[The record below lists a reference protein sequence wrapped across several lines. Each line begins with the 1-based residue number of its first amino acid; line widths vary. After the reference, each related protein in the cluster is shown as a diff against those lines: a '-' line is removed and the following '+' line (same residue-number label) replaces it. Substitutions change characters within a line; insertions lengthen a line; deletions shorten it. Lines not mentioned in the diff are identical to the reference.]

1 MLRTRA
7 SLAARRNRISK
18 LKQQRLG
25 YPRRKIAV
33 QSLLLAVVVL
43 LLPIFLPSGVVAELA
58 DEELDGMMLAIDSPI
73 FTLDYLAVT
82 EDGFLIKN
90 TGQSCEIDNSDL
102 ADLIEYTVE
111 EGDVLSSIAR
121 RFGVSMDTIIWEN
134 KITNPHQLRPGT
146 QLAILP
152 VSGITHEV
160 KEDDSITKI
169 AKKYGIDSEKLY
181 KQNQLESET
190 KLIAGTK
197 LIIPGGKKTVSA
209 GNGNYLA
216 SRSPGTYASYKPPVA
231 IDGAIII
238 TNGAKDKDGKWMVK
252 PTIGKYTTYFGGRKG
267 HWAVDIA
274 DRSKPPIVAAADGTV
289 VKSQC
294 GWNGGYGCVIVL
306 DHGDGFQTLYA
317 HLSELAVGV
326 GDSVQ
331 QNSSIG
337 TMGNTGRVWGTT
349 GIHLHFE
356 VVDNGV
362 KKNPLAYYSE

>member
-1 MLRTRA
+1 MLRMRA

-18 LKQQRLG
+18 LKQQRPG
-25 YPRRKIAV
+25 YPRRKLAA
-33 QSLLLAVVVL
+33 QSLFLAAAVFLV
-43 LLPIFLPSGVVAELA
+43 PIFLPSGAVAELA
-58 DEELDGMMLAIDSPI
+58 DEELDGMMLAIDSPT
-73 FTLDYLAVT
+73 FTLDSLAMT

-90 TGQSCEIDNSDL
+90 TGQSCETDNSDL
-102 ADLIEYTVE
+102 ADIIEYTVE
-111 EGDVLSSIAR
+111 DGDVLSSIAR
-121 RFGVSMDTIIWEN
+121 RFGITMDTIIWEN
-134 KITNPHQLRPGT
+134 NITNPHQLKPGT
-146 QLAILP
+146 KLSILP

-160 KEDDSITKI
+160 KEGDSLVKI
-169 AKKYGIDSEKLY
+169 VKQYEIEEGKLC
-181 KQNQLESET
+181 KQNQLGSEAE
-190 KLIAGTK
+190 LIAGTK
-197 LIIPGGKKTVSA
+197 LIIPGGKKTVYA
-209 GNGNYLA
+209 GNGTYLA

-231 IDGAIII
+231 IDGAIILA
-238 TNGAKDKDGKWMVK
+238 NGAENKDGKWMVK
-252 PTIGKYTTYFGGRKG
+252 PTTGIYTTYFGGRSG

-274 DRSKPPIVAAADGTV
+274 DKGKPSIVAAADGTV

-331 QNSSIG
+331 RNSPIG
-337 TMGNTGRVWGTT
+337 TMGNTGRVWGST

-362 KKNPLAYYSE
+362 KKNPIAYYSE